1 MPFKII
7 GINKDVICCSLLFGR
22 WFIYFENNFEL
33 SFVYFL
39 IIEKTFTNFYIFCQA
54 VALARWGKDY
64 LYHNY
69 DDNVIFYSLIPLLFN
84 VN

>member
-54 VALARWGKDY
+54 VALA
-64 LYHNY
+64 
-69 DDNVIFYSLIPLLFN
+69 
-84 VN
+84 